1 MNVANGLKVVS
12 TSCKKPMFGKKKK
25 QINKLSSH
33 AMSPAFIFQN
43 TGQKLAL
50 VSWGSVAQRAWNKSS
65 NNSLRRGRAVVR
77 PNDSLA
83 LCTREHKHVAGS
95 LFIEL
100 FYPLCVRLRLQT
112 FGGSTWLSQPN
123 YKFVKGFQR
132 KKNTW
137 GDVYRD
143 LRNLRASPHR
153 VSLILLL

>member
-1 MNVANGLKVVS
+1 MYRKWCAHTYWIKSNIETYEIYTKYDSYVLCDFLSTGMNVANGLKAVS
-12 TSCKKPMFGKKKK
+12 TSRKKPMFGKKKK

-43 TGQKLAL
+43 MGQKLAL

-100 FYPLCVRLRLQT
+100 F
-112 FGGSTWLSQPN
+112 
-123 YKFVKGFQR
+123 
-132 KKNTW
+132 
-137 GDVYRD
+137 
-143 LRNLRASPHR
+143 
-153 VSLILLL
+153 